1 MYLIFMSMVR
11 LTRCCLFNIQKSY
24 DQFVKSV
31 DKDFTVSFSDKEEAI
46 LEFISSLVN
55 GKRIHELLMISS
67 LLNNEKISL
76 GNLQNTSRRK
86 R

>member
-1 MYLIFMSMVR
+1 MYLIFYEYGEIDLM
-11 LTRCCLFNIQKSY
+11 LLIQYSKSY

-55 GKRIHELLMISS
+55 GKRIHEL
-67 LLNNEKISL
+67 
-76 GNLQNTSRRK
+76 
-86 R
+86 